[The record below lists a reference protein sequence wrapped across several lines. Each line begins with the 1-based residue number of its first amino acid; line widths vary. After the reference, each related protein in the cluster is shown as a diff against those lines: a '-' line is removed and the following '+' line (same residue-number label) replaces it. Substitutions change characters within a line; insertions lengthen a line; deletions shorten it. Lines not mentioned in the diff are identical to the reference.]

1 MNASISNPAKHGRQ
15 SGQAMVEFSILMLVF
30 VPCVLYG
37 FFLADAG
44 YHQLEVQETV
54 VSTMWDFSQRN
65 AQPEDSPEASDF
77 SDMNTNIS
85 AVQAADRLEYND
97 HTSAYDPPDPSTAN
111 TDKVFN
117 QLAVQVSWTTS
128 TAAYGAPA
136 YGAPP
141 ASGGAPVTCTTA
153 PQVNGMKPDLQW
165 TMMGMSSS
173 LSALSSV
180 NPLTEFGNADENKL
194 AGSVTCYARAIA
206 YNFLVP
212 QQFLQGFSQVNLA
225 NDTSHTNSDKANVDS
240 LSPAATDILLQDQSQ
255 IAFGTWAIDNGETQ
269 LGNSGD
275 NDIQFGQSDK
285 ASNPFQDRVWKINA
299 GTILTGA
306 SFLALQGLVL
316 SYASGADS
324 KVEDIYPFVA
334 NSSLIGNTVA
344 TKFDRG
350 DSLNVLGGLTFDP
363 GLDPLLTFLVS
374 RYSSSN
380 NDSLMSSDQ
389 SYGHHPVS
397 HCAWKPSGLG
407 IAWYVADVFTC
418 LLKGDNK
425 YESTP
430 TSTAFQGTSNFMT
443 AFNNRGPYYMGTT
456 SDSTFWA
463 P

>member
-1 MNASISNPAKHGRQ
+1 MNASISNPAKYRRQ
-15 SGQAMVEFSILMLVF
+15 SGQAMVEFSVLMLVF
-30 VPCVLYG
+30 VPCILYG

-54 VSTMWDFSQRN
+54 VSTVWDFSQRN

-77 SDMNTNIS
+77 SDMNTSIS

-97 HTSAYDPPDPSTAN
+97 HTSAYDPTDPSTAN

-117 QLAVQVSWTTS
+117 QLAVQISWTKDS
-128 TAAYGAPA
+128 AAYGAPT
-136 YGAPP
+136 
-141 ASGGAPVTCTTA
+141 ASGGAQVTCTTA
-153 PQVNGMKPDLQW
+153 AQVNGMKPDLQW
-165 TMMGMSSS
+165 TMMGMSGSLAA
-173 LSALSSV
+173 LSAV

-212 QQFLQGFSQVNLA
+212 QQFEQGFAQVNLA
-225 NDTSHTNSDKANVDS
+225 NDTSHTFSDRANVDS

-269 LGNSGD
+269 LGSSGD
-275 NDIQFGQSDK
+275 NDIQFGQSGK
-285 ASNPFQDRVWKINA
+285 SGNPFQDRVWKVNA
-299 GTILTGA
+299 GTILTGI
-306 SFLALQGLVL
+306 SFLALQGKVL
-316 SYASGADS
+316 SYAGGANS

-334 NSSLIGNTVA
+334 NSSLVGNTGA

-374 RYSSSN
+374 RYSH
-380 NDSLMSSDQ
+380 DDKDPLMSADDSF
-389 SYGHHPVS
+389 GHHPVS
-397 HCAWKPSGLG
+397 HCAWKPKDLAV
-407 IAWYVADVFTC
+407 AWYVADIFTC
-418 LLKGDNK
+418 LIKGDNK

-430 TSTAFQGTSNFMT
+430 TSTAFQGSTKFMD